1 MSTAAHTGGT
11 PGAAGGRGSRGARG
25 RDRSFPGHAPAW
37 LHDRTWQAGV
47 VAGALA
53 GFGAAYLNR
62 RVQRI
67 ARAGLVDW
75 AQAEALAAARLAR
88 SPGALEPAEIA
99 RSGPRYATAM
109 ERIVPALESA
119 LGTPL
124 PGVVSRHA
132 AVSRAAWA
140 AANLAAFREL
150 YGHIEVALGDRLRPH
165 EGNLGEGIGALA
177 NRMMATRQIAF
188 VLGYLGTRVLG
199 QYDIAL
205 LSAEASPGQ
214 LLFVEE
220 NIRSTA
226 AALGVPVDDFR
237 VWVALHETTHAF
249 EFEAH
254 PWLRPYLAERMERQ
268 LAGVIDGARLLS
280 IEGVGRI
287 VRRWRDRRGGGLLE
301 TLLDPEQRQTF
312 RETQTVMSLLEG
324 FGDWVM
330 DRVGA
335 SFLPDVQLLRERF
348 EARRGQPRHGL
359 DGLVARLMGMDLKLA
374 QYRRG
379 ERFVAGVAAAA
390 GPRAVARLWDGPAS
404 LPTEAEMDDPA
415 AWVRR
420 VVGLGDQA
428 PVEGPTRGSMPAGAP
443 ADRARGGTP
452 GGEAED
458 SAGGDG
464 GQPPGEVT
472 A

>member
-1 MSTAAHTGGT
+1 MS
-11 PGAAGGRGSRGARG
+11 GAAGGRGRGGTRG
-25 RDRSFPGHAPAW
+25 DDRSAAGRGPAW

-75 AQAEALAAARLAR
+75 AQAEDLAAARLAR

-99 RSGPRYATAM
+99 RSGARYAAAM
-109 ERIVPALESA
+109 ERIVPALEA
-119 LGTPL
+119 ELGTPL

-140 AANLAAFREL
+140 GANLVAFREL
-150 YGHIEVALGDRLRPH
+150 YGHIEAALGDRLRPH

-177 NRMMATRQIAF
+177 NRAMATRQIAF

-220 NIRSTA
+220 NIRATA
-226 AALGVPVDDFR
+226 ASLKVPVDDFR

-280 IEGVGRI
+280 VEGVGRI
-287 VRRWRDRRGGGLLE
+287 VCRWRDRRGGGLLE
-301 TLLDPEQRQTF
+301 TLLDPEQQRTF

-335 SFLPDVQLLRERF
+335 SFLPDVHLLRERF
-348 EARRGQPRHGL
+348 EARRSQPRRGL
-359 DGLVARLMGMDLKLA
+359 DGLVSRLMGMDLKLA
-374 QYRRG
+374 QYHRG
-379 ERFVAGVAAAA
+379 ERFVAGVDAA
-390 GPRAVARLWDGPAS
+390 GGPAAVARLWDGPAS

-420 VVGLGDQA
+420 VLPPRDEAAGDA
-428 PVEGPTRGSMPAGAP
+428 PV
-443 ADRARGGTP
+443 
-452 GGEAED
+452 
-458 SAGGDG
+458 
-464 GQPPGEVT
+464 PGEVP